1 MKRKMITVD
10 GCTACALVA
19 YATNELVTI
28 YPITPS
34 SPMAETCDALAAG
47 GRVNLWGTVPNV
59 CQMQSEAGA
68 AGAVHGSLTTG
79 ALTTTL
85 LQCFQ

>member
-1 MKRKMITVD
+1 
-10 GCTACALVA
+10 
-19 YATNELVTI
+19 
-28 YPITPS
+28 
-34 SPMAETCDALAAG
+34 MAETCDALAAG
-47 GRVNLWGTVPNV
+47 GRVNLWGTMPNV

>member
-1 MKRKMITVD
+1 
-10 GCTACALVA
+10 
-19 YATNELVTI
+19 
-28 YPITPS
+28 
-34 SPMAETCDALAAG
+34 MAETCDALAAG
-47 GRVNLWGTVPNV
+47 GKVNLWGGTVPNV

-68 AGAVHGSLTTG
+68 AGAIHGSLTTG